1 VEDYKV
7 LSARLAAGE
16 TARYWDR
23 DAKAAWLFDG
33 TDFWTYDDPQVLC
46 YKTAYIRH
54 HELRGV
60 MFWDLTGDTSD
71 GELITE
77 IDHGLRL
84 PGQGW
89 GYEYCQ

>member
-1 VEDYKV
+1 
-7 LSARLAAGE
+7 
-16 TARYWDR
+16 
-23 DAKAAWLFDG
+23 
-33 TDFWTYDDPQVLC
+33 VLC

-60 MFWDLTGDTSD
+60 MFWDLTGDTTD

-77 IDHGLRL
+77 IDKGLSR

-89 GYEYCQ
+89 ANEYCE